1 MTYALELLPRVVK
14 VVKMLTEVTTVDC
27 ATMAKI
33 NFSQKCHSSFHGEA
47 VWCYLTKGTPICF
60 QGYIKIFNGPPLF
73 VVSQ

>member
-33 NFSQKCHSSFHGEA
+33 NFSQKCHSSFHKQSSA
-47 VWCYLTKGTPICF
+47 TNCL
-60 QGYIKIFNGPPLF
+60 QGYIKIINEPPLF
-73 VVSQ
+73 LTNKFL